1 MILTQTGQHIL
12 KNPGIADAI
21 VDKANIKEH
30 EVVADMYPTPIEMLL
45 GTDREY
51 RSVLERVF

>member
-1 MILTQTGQHIL
+1 M

-30 EVVADMYPTPIEMLL
+30 EVVADMYPTPMEMLL